1 MSERSNDPRNGGRW
15 FAMPRKERMLPCA
28 PEALQGRKVKLRNQ
42 SGELGAVR
50 VVVAGASSA
59 GCSYW

>member
-1 MSERSNDPRNGGRW
+1 
-15 FAMPRKERMLPCA
+15 MPRKEGMLA
-28 PEALQGRKVKLRNQ
+28 SRAGALQGRKVKLRNQ

-50 VVVAGASSA
+50 VVVAGAGSA